1 MAANNERLEDYIF
14 ITCPKKIA
22 EGRRKLDEL
31 LSDVDQEKVQKLI
44 EEQVLIVGGSKITF
58 QRVDQNLKSCL
69 IEYSLLKELADLY
82 EWRRNFFDEHLP
94 VLKGSWFTSSYCR
107 DAITYNVLKNFDQI
121 LKIVSSRKLLEE
133 SFPRGIILQS
143 DEDKTR
149 FERYRIDNFE
159 FLYHTLRKVRTKEKV
174 EFVIMLSCNS
184 NSRKYFGLDTF

>member
-1 MAANNERLEDYIF
+1 MIYSFLFKAQVSYRYQNIWKILD
-14 ITCPKKIA
+14 KKINQKPY
-22 EGRRKLDEL
+22 EGLPCQSK
-31 LSDVDQEKVQKLI
+31 
-44 EEQVLIVGGSKITF
+44 QVLIVGGSKITF

-121 LKIVSSRKLLEE
+121 LKIVSSRKLLEG

-184 NSRKYFGLDTF
+184 NSRKYSGLDTF